1 MATIGLVPLILILI
15 TRTTSILLAQIP
27 THPTTTLAHT
37 AFLYVVFPFYF
48 TRSGNIALEI
58 GTLRVVGYSGIPW
71 TNVAST
77 DINKVFYLNI
87 NISSTYPS
95 FHDVRRF
102 GFPVRCINF

>member
-1 MATIGLVPLILILI
+1 MISPSLIRAPIHPAT
-15 TRTTSILLAQIP
+15 TFASSAS
-27 THPTTTLAHT
+27 
-37 AFLYVVFPFYF
+37 LYVVFPFYF

-58 GTLRVVGYSGIPW
+58 GTLRVIGYSGIPW